1 MVEKPKLNDK
11 ASQRAFYFLC
21 IGVFFTMISLATHLP
36 AYPHMLA
43 HFKLDAG
50 SAVWMQLGLALG
62 LTVFQPLLGW
72 LGDTYSQ
79 KIVLVAGAI
88 FMILGSLLVVFAPAF
103 WVLVVGLFFKGLS
116 GAAVTPTGVAYAGRL
131 FVGEKR
137 GKYIGIF
144 IFFSTGGALF
154 GPLISGVFVDTLGW
168 ASTFWLTAIFGL
180 VALVLFNIG
189 VTAIKSEER
198 RSFDFLGV
206 VFVLIALIGLLTIP
220 TFISTQGIASGT
232 WIPSLVV
239 FLVSL
244 FILIMVEKR
253 QKQPLIDIE
262 YASHRNFWA
271 PSLIAVLLGVGY
283 SGCMYLLTFFI
294 QTIQGKP
301 GTLVGLIQS
310 TTFLGTAVA
319 AIYAGRWM
327 KKYTARQML
336 AVGVG
341 LFMAGII
348 MLTMVNQ
355 STSSIYI
362 FIAMALI
369 GIGCGVYGPVLK
381 AIIVSKSAP
390 SRMNVVTFT
399 AQVIESVAQRVG
411 ASFAL
416 AAFAIF
422 AASGNGVDAISKT
435 SLIFV
440 ALGILSFMVFPIIP
454 KRIPGIHDVDESSDS
469 IKVKETDLS
478 IDQAK

>member
-1 MVEKPKLNDK
+1 MELKEK

-21 IGVFFTMISLATHLP
+21 FGVFFTMISLATHLP

-43 HFKLDAG
+43 NFHLDAG
-50 SAVWMQLGLALG
+50 YAVWMQLGLALG

-72 LGDTYSQ
+72 LGDSYSQ
-79 KIVLVAGAI
+79 KMVLIVGAV
-88 FMILGSLLVVFAPAF
+88 FMIIGSLLVVLAPTF
-103 WVLVVGLFFKGLS
+103 WILVIGLFFKGLS
-116 GAAVTPTGVAYAGRL
+116 GAAVSPTGVAYAGRL
-131 FVGEKR
+131 FVGENR

-168 ASTFWLTAIFGL
+168 ASTFWLTALFGL
-180 VALVLFNIG
+180 ISLVLFSVG
-189 VTAIKSEER
+189 VTAIQSEER

-206 VFVLIALIGLLTIP
+206 VFVFIALIGLLTIP
-220 TFISTQGIASGT
+220 TFISTQGISSGK
-232 WIPSLVV
+232 WIPSLVIFV
-239 FLVSL
+239 VSL
-244 FILIMVEKR
+244 IILIMVEKK

-262 YASHRNFWA
+262 YATHRNFWA
-271 PSLIAVLLGVGY
+271 PSLIAILLGIGY

-294 QTIQGKP
+294 QNIQGKP

-310 TTFLGTAVA
+310 TTFLGAALA
-319 AIYAGRWM
+319 AIYAGKWM

-336 AVGVG
+336 TSGVG
-341 LFMAGII
+341 LFMVGII
-348 MLTMVNQ
+348 MLTLVNK
-355 STSSIYI
+355 STASVYL

-369 GIGCGVYGPVLK
+369 GIGSGVYGPVLK

-399 AQVIESVAQRVG
+399 AQVIESIAQRVG

-422 AASGNGVDAISKT
+422 AASGNGVAAISKT

-440 ALGILSFMVFPIIP
+440 ALGIISFLVFAVIP
-454 KRIPGIHDVDESSDS
+454 KRIPGIHDISESSNS
-469 IKVKETDLS
+469 IKVEEVDLNM
-478 IDQAK
+478 DRAK